1 MRPGVIVFLQTVS
14 ATAAWAVGVF
24 FFRFWRQTHDRLFAF
39 FGVAFWLLALSWS
52 LLAIS
57 GITDE
62 QRPYVYAIRLLAFLL
77 IIAATLDK
85 NRSSKT

>member
-1 MRPGVIVFLQTVS
+1 MSLSIIVFLQTVS
-14 ATAAWAVGVF
+14 ATAAWAVGLF
-24 FFRFWRQTHDRLFAF
+24 FFRFWRQSHDRLFAL
-39 FGVAFWLLALSWS
+39 FGIAFWLLALSWS

-62 QRPYVYAIRLLAFLL
+62 RRPYVYAIRLLAFLL
-77 IIAATLDK
+77 IIVATVDK